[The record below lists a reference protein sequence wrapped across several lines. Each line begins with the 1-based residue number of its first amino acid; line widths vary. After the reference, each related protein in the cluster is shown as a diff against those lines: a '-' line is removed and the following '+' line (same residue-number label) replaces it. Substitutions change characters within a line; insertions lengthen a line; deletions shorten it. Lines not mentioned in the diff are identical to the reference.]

1 MKPELGDKQR
11 LLHIRDAILLIEQF
25 LETLDEMH
33 FQQSAL
39 HRSAIERQ
47 LEIIGEAAN
56 AISETLKNNHPEV
69 EWQPIRRFRNVIVH
83 EYFGV
88 STQIIWTLVKKELPL
103 LKIQIDSILKEVDPT
118 PGQ

>member
-11 LLHIRDAILLIEQF
+11 LLHIRDAILLIESF
-25 LETLDEMH
+25 LANLNQLD
-33 FQQSAL
+33 FQESAL
-39 HRSAIERQ
+39 HRSATERQ

-56 AISETLKNNHPEV
+56 SISEETKTQFPEV

-88 STQIIWTLVKKELPL
+88 STQILWGVVQKELPV
-103 LKIQIDSILKEVDPT
+103 LKAQIEGIIQNWKE
-118 PGQ
+118 